1 MGRREEAPGV
11 LSTFPS
17 APSPIDRLKEST
29 KITADTVTVTVSKMA
44 VPGGAIIENMS
55 SRKLTYLVVVLLV
68 LFLASF
74 FLGAIVSPKPNGST
88 QITATK
94 CVDLEGN
101 THR

>member
-1 MGRREEAPGV
+1 MLSANWEGGKKPPGPGAQTPRRT
-11 LSTFPS
+11 LSTVKGK
-17 APSPIDRLKEST
+17 SPKT
-29 KITADTVTVTVSKMA
+29 TPVPVGKMA